1 VRERVDLPDHNFL
14 MNLST
19 LVLILAFVVF
29 VAAAVGWKWRKTD
42 LIAVGLALFVL
53 ASLIGGVHIG

>member
-1 VRERVDLPDHNFL
+1 VREGVDLPVHNFL